1 MDDIRKM
8 TETERGAL
16 ASALAGLAPDAW
28 DSPTLCA
35 GWRVREVVA
44 HVTMPFRYS
53 GPRFMLELARSGGK
67 FNVMSD
73 RVARR
78 DAHLL
83 SAAQLTAALR
93 ENVQHP
99 WKPPGGGFVG
109 ALTHDVIHGLDI
121 TVPLGVGRR
130 VPAETMRV
138 VLGNVTAAQAL
149 KHFGVD
155 LTGVELQAT
164 DLDWTYGAGTPLLG
178 SAQDL
183 ALVLCGRKLPAGRL
197 GGASSRFSR

>member
-16 ASALAGLAPDAW
+16 ASVLADLAPDGW
-28 DSPTLCA
+28 DSPTLCD

-44 HVTMPFRYS
+44 HVTMPFRYP
-53 GPRFMLELARSGGK
+53 GPRFMLELARSRGK

-78 DAHLL
+78 DARAL

-93 ENVQHP
+93 DNVQHP
-99 WKPPGGGFVG
+99 WKPPGGGYVG

-121 TVPLGVGRR
+121 TVPFGVERR

-149 KHFGVD
+149 KYFGVD
-155 LTGVELQAT
+155 LTGLSLEAT
-164 DLDWTYGAGTPLLG
+164 DLDWAYGSGAPLRG

-183 ALVLCGRKLPAGRL
+183 ASFLCGRQLPAGRL
-197 GGASSRFSR
+197 ARD